1 MIRLGA
7 LALVA
12 LAGTPLTF
20 TQPTSIELEPSG
32 NVLVVENNPGRVLR
46 VDPVSGRV
54 TVLARSLVG
63 PYSIVRAPSGAVFVS
78 VGKTIRR
85 LGGGVVA
92 RSSTAIGPLATA
104 RDGTLYYATD
114 AGVFRVGVG
123 RLGSRVRIRSPHG
136 LAVMR
141 GGAVLVSDTG
151 GNRIV
156 RIARDGTA
164 STFAAD
170 QQPSWDRRRVRW
182 HRLRHRSHRSTDRA
196 PRRRRQVARLP
207 RPGATGRSVRRAGL
221 AQRIAARARSRTG
234 RRRAGDRPASAREH
248 ARPPLTSRRKR
259 RGKPWE
265 HGALPSDGAR
275 FRPEAQG

>member
-1 MIRLGA
+1 MIRLGV

-20 TQPTSIELEPSG
+20 TQPTSIEVEPSG
-32 NVLVVENNPGRVLR
+32 KLLVVENNPGRVLR
-46 VDPVSGRV
+46 VDPASGRV

-85 LGGGVVA
+85 VGGGVVE
-92 RSSTAIGPLATA
+92 RSGTGIGPLAVA

-114 AGVFRVGVG
+114 AGVFRVGRG

-136 LAVMR
+136 LAIMH

-164 STFAAD
+164 STFAAISSPRGID
-170 QQPSWDRRRVRW
+170 VASDGTVYVVDPIARRVA
-182 HRLRHRSHRSTDRA
+182 HLAVDGRSLGYRGPALPGD
-196 PRRRRQVARLP
+196 PYDVQVARNGSLL
-207 RPGATGRSVRRAGL
+207 VLEAGQVGDVQVIDLRGHVSTL
-221 AQRIAARARSRTG
+221 AR
-234 RRRAGDRPASAREH
+234 H
-248 ARPPLTSRRKR
+248 
-259 RGKPWE
+259 
-265 HGALPSDGAR
+265 
-275 FRPEAQG
+275 